1 MFSIKSFIRL
11 QNVISRFPTTQSHLK
26 LIYPQFSTVRP
37 QSEYKISEEDITR
50 LKRKF
55 ASPRNII
62 SNFYNQVER
71 TQNIKTG
78 CHFGFNRN
86 KKNQWT
92 CKLSVQWPNSIVFSS
107 VATTKAKAG
116 EMVSL
121 NAIQW
126 LQDMEKLD
134 HSGKPLIVSK
144 KQRKDVAS
152 SPIASIDLSDQN
164 VKLISSL
171 IQKYNQEIKPLIN
184 KGKPVLIEDDQTD
197 EVLDEL
203 NFVVPSFS
211 HFDFTNRNKYLYK
224 NSTQTL
230 SGLVKLPI
238 DDYELDIL
246 KMVEN
251 NRVTIIKGEPGCGKS
266 TRVPNFIMK
275 KWSQEK
281 KGSECNIYIT
291 QPRRISA
298 LTLANRVAEE
308 RSEELGNVVGFQVR
322 LKQILP
328 RKPGTIVFVSSGILL
343 QKLQADPGLKTFSH
357 VIIDEAHEQDI
368 NTEILLMLTKN
379 ALQLND
385 KLKLIIMS
393 ATLNAEHFQNY
404 YGHLASTIEI
414 PGFTHPV
421 KTQFLSNQLA
431 REWGI
436 YDTTVEENGKP
447 YWNPQ
452 LVANVIKWIHRNKS
466 PGAILCFV
474 SGWQD
479 IIDVN
484 KLLQK
489 ELHHFDIMFAHS
501 KLTPEKQIEIMKPA
515 SNGKRKVVLATNIA
529 ETSITINDVVYV
541 IDTGMQNISSWN
553 AEKGIKL
560 LDRCW
565 VSQANA
571 KQRRGRAGRTQPG
584 ECYHLYT
591 LDRFNKCS
599 KYPIPEIQLTPL
611 EHIIIN
617 LKIHSQD
624 KARVVLSKLLN
635 SPSVETID
643 IAVSKLQLL
652 GALDREEKLTALGK
666 RIAAFPFDPC
676 LSKALVNSVFLKC
689 LDSTLTIIT
698 YLSCNVNIFRET
710 TAADSRII
718 KKNYS
723 SCSDHLAVAKI
734 FSEWNRTQNGYD
746 NNSNTS
752 LSNNNL
758 ILINKLKKLFSQHLH
773 NSMLI
778 EDKDMNFNLNSE
790 KSLDQLIPAVLISGF
805 GNLVFRRS
813 FMRRNGRLDYTFIND
828 AGIKVIQHSESVNYN
843 KDKENEL
850 LTYFREGRSLDHD
863 VVMLN
868 KSSYVPPIL
877 AVLFFNGQASFKHDG
892 HNNCLIYIQNG
903 KRVNISCSKG
913 DWETLLSLR
922 NAIRSFIDFLMETYG
937 HYETNYQSFD
947 EIMNFRDSLCSVL
960 CRLVEK

>member
-1 MFSIKSFIRL
+1 MFNVRSFIGL
-11 QNVISRFPTTQSHLK
+11 QNVISRFPTTRRHLK
-26 LIYPQFSTVRP
+26 LIYPQFSTVQP
-37 QSEYKISEEDITR
+37 ESEYKISDEDITR

-55 ASPRNII
+55 ASPRNIV

-78 CHFGFNRN
+78 CHFGFNKN

-92 CKLSVQWPNSIVFSS
+92 CKLSVQWPNPIVFSS
-107 VATTKAKAG
+107 MATTKAKAG
-116 EMVSL
+116 ETVSL

-134 HSGKPLIVSK
+134 HSGKPLIVSN
-144 KQRKDVAS
+144 KQRIDVAS
-152 SPIASIDLSDQN
+152 KPIASIDLSEQN
-164 VKLISSL
+164 VKQISSL
-171 IQKYNQEIKPLIN
+171 VQKYTQEIKPLIN
-184 KGKPVLIEDDQTD
+184 KGKPVLIEDDQTN
-197 EVLDEL
+197 EDEL
-203 NFVVPSFS
+203 NFVLPPFS
-211 HFDFTNRNKYLYK
+211 HFDYTNRNEYLYK

-230 SGLVKLPI
+230 NKLVQLPI
-238 DDYELDIL
+238 DNYELDIL
-246 KMVEN
+246 DMIEN
-251 NRVTIIKGEPGCGKS
+251 NQVTIIKGEPGCGKS

-275 KWSQEK
+275 KYSKER
-281 KGSECNIYIT
+281 KGSECNVYVT

-298 LTLANRVAEE
+298 LTLANRVAVE

-328 RKPGTIVFVSSGILL
+328 RKPGTIVFASSGILL
-343 QKLQADPGLKTFSH
+343 QKLQADPGLKEFSH

-404 YGHLASTIEI
+404 YGHSASTIEI

-436 YDTTVEENGKP
+436 YNTTVEENGKP

-452 LVANVIKWIHRNKS
+452 LVASVIKWIHSNKS

-489 ELHHFDIMFAHS
+489 RPHNFEIMFAHS
-501 KLTPEKQIEIMKPA
+501 KLTPEQQIEIMNPA
-515 SNGKRKVVLATNIA
+515 SNGRRKVVLATNIA

-541 IDTGMQNISSWN
+541 VDTGMQNISSWN

-591 LDRFNKCS
+591 LDRFNNCS
-599 KYPIPEIQLTPL
+599 EYPTPEIQLTPL
-611 EHIIIN
+611 EHTIIN

-635 SPSVETID
+635 SPSVESID
-643 IAVSKLQLL
+643 IAVSELQLL

-698 YLSCNVNIFRET
+698 YLSSNVNIFKET
-710 TAADSRII
+710 TSADSRII
-718 KKNYS
+718 KKEYS

-734 FSEWNRTQNGYD
+734 FSEWNSTQNRFN
-746 NNSNTS
+746 NNSNSS
-752 LSNNNL
+752 LSRNNL
-758 ILINKLKKLFSQHLH
+758 ILINKLKNLFTQHLY

-778 EDKDMNFNLNSE
+778 EDKDMNNFNLNSE

-805 GNLVFRRS
+805 GNLVFKKS

-850 LTYFREGRSLDHD
+850 LTYFREGRSLDND
-863 VVMLN
+863 SVMLN
-868 KSSYVPPIL
+868 KSTYVPPIL

-922 NAIRSFIDFLMETYG
+922 NVLRSFIDFLMETYG
-937 HYETNYQSFD
+937 HYETNDQSFD

-960 CRLVEK
+960 CKLVEK

>member
-1 MFSIKSFIRL
+1 MFKVRSFVRL
-11 QNVISRFPTTQSHLK
+11 QNVIPHFPVTQRHLK
-26 LIYPQFSTVRP
+26 LIYPHFSTIQQAP
-37 QSEYKISEEDITR
+37 EYKISDEDISR

-78 CHFGFNRN
+78 CHFGFNKN
-86 KKNQWT
+86 KKNQWS
-92 CKLSVQWPNSIVFSS
+92 CKLSVQWPNPIVFSS

-134 HSGKPLIVSK
+134 HSGKPLIVSN
-144 KQRKDVAS
+144 KQRIDVAT
-152 SPIASIDLSDQN
+152 SPIASIDLSEQN

-171 IQKYNQEIKPLIN
+171 VQKYNQEIKPLIN
-184 KGKPVLIEDDQTD
+184 KKKPALIEDDQMKED
-197 EVLDEL
+197 DLSFIL
-203 NFVVPSFS
+203 PSFS
-211 HFDFTNRNKYLYK
+211 HFDYIKRNEYLYK
-224 NSTQTL
+224 KTTQT
-230 SGLVKLPI
+230 SSELVQLPI
-238 DDYELDIL
+238 DSYEFDLLDMID
-246 KMVEN
+246 N

-281 KGSECNIYIT
+281 KGSDCNIYVT

-328 RKPGTIVFVSSGILL
+328 RKPGTIVFASSGILL
-343 QKLQADPGLKTFSH
+343 QKLQADPGLKEFSH

-404 YGHLASTIEI
+404 YGHSASTIEI

-421 KTQFLSNQLA
+421 KTQFLSKQLA

-436 YDTTVEENGKP
+436 YDTTVEENNKP

-452 LVANVIKWIHRNKS
+452 LAANVIKWINKNKP

-484 KLLQK
+484 KLLQQRPNNF
-489 ELHHFDIMFAHS
+489 EIMFAHS

-515 SNGKRKVVLATNIA
+515 SDGRRKVVLATNIA

-541 IDTGMQNISSWN
+541 VDTGMQNISSWN

-571 KQRRGRAGRTQPG
+571 KQRRGRAGRTRPG
-584 ECYHLYT
+584 ECYHLYS
-591 LDRFNKCS
+591 LDRFKNFS
-599 KYPIPEIQLTPL
+599 EFPTPEIQLTPL
-611 EHIIIN
+611 EHTIIT

-624 KARVVLSKLLN
+624 KAKVVLSKLLN

-643 IAVSKLQLL
+643 IAVSELQLL
-652 GALDREEKLTALGK
+652 GALDKEEKLTALGK

-676 LSKALVNSVFLKC
+676 LSKALVHSVFLKC

-698 YLSCNVNIFRET
+698 YLSSNVNIFKET
-710 TAADSRII
+710 TAVDSRII
-718 KKNYS
+718 KKKYS

-734 FSEWNRTQNGYD
+734 FSEWNSTQNRY
-746 NNSNTS
+746 NNDSNTS
-752 LSNNNL
+752 LSYNNL
-758 ILINKLKKLFSQHLH
+758 ILINKLKNLFTQHLY

-778 EDKDMNFNLNSE
+778 EDKDANNLNLNSE
-790 KSLDQLIPAVLISGF
+790 KSLDQLVPAVLISGF

-813 FMRRNGRLDYTFIND
+813 FMRRNGRLDYSFIND
-828 AGIKVIQHSESVNYN
+828 AGIKVIHHSESVNYN
-843 KDKENEL
+843 KNKENEL
-850 LTYFREGRSLDHD
+850 LTYFREGRSLDHN

-868 KSSYVPPIL
+868 KSSYVPPTL

-922 NAIRSFIDFLMETYG
+922 NVIRSFIDFLMETYG
-937 HYETNYQSFD
+937 HYGTNDQSFD
-947 EIMNFRDSLCSVL
+947 EIMNFRDSVCSVL
-960 CRLVEK
+960 CKLVEK

>member
-1 MFSIKSFIRL
+1 MLNVRSFIRL
-11 QNVISRFPTTQSHLK
+11 QNVISRFPTTQRHLK
-26 LIYPQFSTVRP
+26 LIYPQFSTV
-37 QSEYKISEEDITR
+37 QIESEYKISDEDITR

-55 ASPRNII
+55 ASPRNIV

-78 CHFGFNRN
+78 CHFGFNKN

-92 CKLSVQWPNSIVFSS
+92 CKLSVQWPNPIVFSS

-116 EMVSL
+116 ETVSL

-134 HSGKPLIVSK
+134 HSGKPLIVSN
-144 KQRKDVAS
+144 KQRVDVAS
-152 SPIASIDLSDQN
+152 SPIASIDLSEQN
-164 VKLISSL
+164 VKQISSL
-171 IQKYNQEIKPLIN
+171 VRKYIQDIKPLIN
-184 KGKPVLIEDDQTD
+184 KGKPVLIEDEKTN
-197 EVLDEL
+197 EDEL
-203 NFVVPSFS
+203 NFVLPSFS
-211 HFDFTNRNKYLYK
+211 HFDYTNRNEYLYK

-230 SGLVKLPI
+230 NKLVQLPI
-238 DDYELDIL
+238 DDYEVDIL
-246 KMVEN
+246 NMIEN
-251 NRVTIIKGEPGCGKS
+251 NQVTIIKGEPGCGKS

-275 KWSQEK
+275 KYSQER
-281 KGSECNIYIT
+281 KGSECNVYVT

-298 LTLANRVAEE
+298 LTLANRIAGE

-328 RKPGTIVFVSSGILL
+328 KKPGTIVFASSGILL
-343 QKLQADPGLKTFSH
+343 QKLQADPGLKEFSH

-379 ALQLND
+379 ALQLNN

-404 YGHLASTIEI
+404 YGHSASTIEI

-421 KTQFLSNQLA
+421 KTQFLSNKLA

-452 LVANVIKWIHRNKS
+452 LVANVIKWIHNNKS

-489 ELHHFDIMFAHS
+489 RPHNFDIMFAHS
-501 KLTPEKQIEIMKPA
+501 KLTPEQQIEIMNPA
-515 SNGKRKVVLATNIA
+515 SDGRRKVVLATNIA

-541 IDTGMQNISSWN
+541 VDTGMQNISSWN

-560 LDRCW
+560 LDRSW

-591 LDRFNKCS
+591 LDRFNNCS
-599 KYPIPEIQLTPL
+599 EYPTPEIQLTPL
-611 EHIIIN
+611 EHTIIN

-635 SPSVETID
+635 SPSVESID
-643 IAVSKLQLL
+643 IAVSELQIL

-698 YLSCNVNIFRET
+698 YLSSNVNIFKET

-718 KKNYS
+718 KKEYS

-734 FSEWNRTQNGYD
+734 FSEWNSTQNRYN
-746 NNSNTS
+746 NNSNSS
-752 LSNNNL
+752 LSRNNL
-758 ILINKLKKLFSQHLH
+758 ILISKLKNLFTQHLY

-778 EDKDMNFNLNSE
+778 EDKDMNNFNLNSE

-805 GNLVFRRS
+805 GNLVFRKS
-813 FMRRNGRLDYTFIND
+813 FLRRNGRLDYTFIND

-850 LTYFREGRSLDHD
+850 LTYFREGRSLDNNS
-863 VVMLN
+863 VMLN
-868 KSSYVPPIL
+868 KSTYVPPTL
-877 AVLFFNGQASFKHDG
+877 AVLFFNGQPSFKHDG
-892 HNNCLIYIQNG
+892 HNNCLMYIHNG

-922 NAIRSFIDFLMETYG
+922 NVIRSFIDFLMETYG
-937 HYETNYQSFD
+937 HYETNDETFD

-960 CRLVEK
+960 CKLVEK

>member
-1 MFSIKSFIRL
+1 MFNVRSFIGL
-11 QNVISRFPTTQSHLK
+11 QNVISRFPTTQHLK
-26 LIYPQFSTVRP
+26 LIYPRFSTVQP
-37 QSEYKISEEDITR
+37 ESEYKISDEDITR

-55 ASPRNII
+55 ASPRNIV

-78 CHFGFNRN
+78 CHFGFNKN

-92 CKLSVQWPNSIVFSS
+92 CKLSVQWPNPIVFSS

-116 EMVSL
+116 ETVSL

-134 HSGKPLIVSK
+134 HSGKPLIVSN
-144 KQRKDVAS
+144 KQRIDVAS
-152 SPIASIDLSDQN
+152 SPIASIDLSEQN
-164 VKLISSL
+164 VKQISSL
-171 IQKYNQEIKPLIN
+171 VQKYNQDIKPLIN
-184 KGKPVLIEDDQTD
+184 KGKPVFIEDGQTD
-197 EVLDEL
+197 EDEL
-203 NFVVPSFS
+203 NYVLPSFS
-211 HFDFTNRNKYLYK
+211 HFDHTNRNEYLYK

-230 SGLVKLPI
+230 KKLVQLPI
-238 DDYELDIL
+238 DNYELDIL
-246 KMVEN
+246 NMIEN
-251 NRVTIIKGEPGCGKS
+251 NQVTIIKGEPGCGKS

-275 KWSQEK
+275 KYSQEK
-281 KGSECNIYIT
+281 KGSECNIYVT

-328 RKPGTIVFVSSGILL
+328 RKPGTIVFASSGILL
-343 QKLQADPGLKTFSH
+343 QKLQADPGLKEFSH

-379 ALQLND
+379 ALQLNE
-385 KLKLIIMS
+385 KLKLIVMS

-404 YGHLASTIEI
+404 YGHSASTIEI

-421 KTQFLSNQLA
+421 KTQFLSKQLA
-431 REWGI
+431 REWGLF
-436 YDTTVEENGKP
+436 DTTVEENGKP

-452 LVANVIKWIHRNKS
+452 LVANVIQWIHNNKS

-489 ELHHFDIMFAHS
+489 RRHNFDIMFAHS
-501 KLTPEKQIEIMKPA
+501 KLTPEKQIEIMNPA
-515 SNGKRKVVLATNIA
+515 SNGRRKVVLATNIA

-541 IDTGMQNISSWN
+541 VDTGMQNISSWN

-591 LDRFNKCS
+591 LDRFNNCS
-599 KYPIPEIQLTPL
+599 EYPTPEIQLTPL
-611 EHIIIN
+611 EHTIIN

-643 IAVSKLQLL
+643 IAVSELQLL

-676 LSKALVNSVFLKC
+676 LSKALVNSVFFKC

-698 YLSCNVNIFRET
+698 YLSSNMNIFKET

-734 FSEWNRTQNGYD
+734 YSEWNSTQNHYN
-746 NNSNTS
+746 NNSNSS
-752 LSNNNL
+752 LSRNNL
-758 ILINKLKKLFSQHLH
+758 ILINKLKNLFTQHLY
-773 NSMLI
+773 NSMLL
-778 EDKDMNFNLNSE
+778 EDKDMNNFNLNSE
-790 KSLDQLIPAVLISGF
+790 KSLDQLVPAVLISGF

-828 AGIKVIQHSESVNYN
+828 AGIKVILHSESVNYN

-863 VVMLN
+863 AVMLN
-868 KSSYVPPIL
+868 KSSYVPPTL

-892 HNNCLIYIQNG
+892 HNNCLIYIRNG

-922 NAIRSFIDFLMETYG
+922 NVIKRFIDFLTETYG
-937 HYETNYQSFD
+937 HYETNDQSFD

-960 CRLVEK
+960 CKLVEK

>member
-1 MFSIKSFIRL
+1 MFNIRSFIGL
-11 QNVISRFPTTQSHLK
+11 QNVISRFPTTQRHLK
-26 LIYPQFSTVRP
+26 LIYPHFSTVQP
-37 QSEYKISEEDITR
+37 VSEYKISDEDITR

-78 CHFGFNRN
+78 CHFGFNKN
-86 KKNQWT
+86 KKNQWN
-92 CKLSVQWPNSIVFSS
+92 CKLSVQWPNPIVFSS

-116 EMVSL
+116 ELVSL

-134 HSGKPLIVSK
+134 HSGKPLIVSN
-144 KQRKDVAS
+144 KQRIDVAT
-152 SPIASIDLSDQN
+152 SPIASIDLSEQS

-171 IQKYNQEIKPLIN
+171 VKKYNQEIKPLIN
-184 KGKPVLIEDDQTD
+184 KGKLALIEDG
-197 EVLDEL
+197 ENNEDEL
-203 NFVVPSFS
+203 NFVLPSFS
-211 HFDFTNRNKYLYK
+211 HFDYTNRNEYLYK
-224 NSTQTL
+224 KTTQTL
-230 SGLVKLPI
+230 SGLVQLPI
-238 DDYELDIL
+238 DNYELDLLEMI
-246 KMVEN
+246 EN
-251 NRVTIIKGEPGCGKS
+251 NRITIIKGEPGCGKS

-275 KWSQEK
+275 KWSQER
-281 KGSECNIYIT
+281 KGSECNIYVT

-328 RKPGTIVFVSSGILL
+328 RKPGSIVFASSGILL
-343 QKLQADPGLKTFSH
+343 QKLQADPGLREFSH

-404 YGHLASTIEI
+404 YGSSATTIEI

-421 KTQFLSNQLA
+421 KTQFLSKQLA

-452 LVANVIKWIHRNKS
+452 LAANMIKWIHKNKS

-479 IIDVN
+479 IIDMN
-484 KLLQK
+484 KLLQQRP
-489 ELHHFDIMFAHS
+489 HNFDIMFAHS

-515 SNGKRKVVLATNIA
+515 SDGRRKVILATNIA

-591 LDRFNKCS
+591 LDRFNTFS
-599 KYPIPEIQLTPL
+599 EYPTPEIQLTPL
-611 EHIIIN
+611 EHTIIT

-624 KARVVLSKLLN
+624 KAKVVLSKLLN
-635 SPSVETID
+635 SPSLETID
-643 IAVSKLQLL
+643 IAVSELQLL
-652 GALDREEKLTALGK
+652 GALDKEEKLTALGK

-676 LSKALVNSVFLKC
+676 LSKALVHSVFLKC

-698 YLSCNVNIFRET
+698 YLSSNVNIFRDT

-718 KKNYS
+718 KKKYS
-723 SCSDHLAVAKI
+723 TCSDHLAVAKL
-734 FSEWNRTQNGYD
+734 FSEWNSTQNRYN

-758 ILINKLKKLFSQHLH
+758 ILINKLKNLFTQHLY

-778 EDKDMNFNLNSE
+778 ENKDMNNFNLNSE

-813 FMRRNGRLDYTFIND
+813 FMRRNGRLDYSFIND

-850 LTYFREGRSLDHD
+850 LTYFREGRALDHD

-868 KSSYVPPIL
+868 KSSYVPPTL

-922 NAIRSFIDFLMETYG
+922 NVIRNFIDFLMETYG
-937 HYETNYQSFD
+937 HYESNDQSYD
-947 EIMNFRDSLCSVL
+947 DIMNFRDSMCSVL
-960 CRLVEK
+960 CKLVEK